1 MLLSMLNNCLVSHVL
16 LIRFDPQK
24 VYVRQR
30 ILADNE
36 DKQSSLDCDYSTSQV
51 ISRDV
56 RGSNFWYLGNVGSL
70 AKELGLTRGSRPM
83 GQNTPHKHVYS
94 IRSTIHVHVEYFLWK
109 IAECV

>member
-1 MLLSMLNNCLVSHVL
+1 MKIGKIDTDFVMAAAQ
-16 LIRFDPQK
+16 I
-24 VYVRQR
+24 
-30 ILADNE
+30 
-36 DKQSSLDCDYSTSQV
+36 SL
-51 ISRDV
+51 RDV